1 MDYFSVVFSLDVSVE
16 GRVAAI
22 GSSTGTNVVFF
33 AFVLK
38 IILKSLLVRLLEVLE
53 LLAGGNHRWK

>member
-1 MDYFSVVFSLDVSVE
+1 MFSLDVSVE
-16 GRVAAI
+16 GRVATI
-22 GSSTGTNVVFF
+22 GSSAGTNVVFF